1 MREHWGAAVGHA
13 YAHSELCDLPY
24 QPELPTAQI
33 ESNTV
38 VAPDLADADGK
49 SDSDD
54 DQDDGDLEYAMC
66 DREDELCDL
75 VEDVNA
81 DEDEY

>member
-1 MREHWGAAVGHA
+1 M
-13 YAHSELCDLPY
+13 
-24 QPELPTAQI
+24 
-33 ESNTV
+33 